1 MTDEIEPMMVQL
13 DYVEWRLALLEAF
26 IHNKNLTQEAQ
37 QFIQQVETDGEE
49 Q

>member
-1 MTDEIEPMMVQL
+1 MTDDIEPLMVQL

-26 IHNKNLTQEAQ
+26 IHNKNLTQAAQ
-37 QFIQQVETDGEE
+37 QFIQQVETNDKE